1 MAHML
6 STVIPISIHP
16 QMYIEIFL
24 YARWNANLW
33 RPRRE
38 SYIVTILEKLKIY
51 VQTNE
56 VNESAKGVIM
66 KVYTEHSGDRNN
78 EESSD

>member
-6 STVIPISIHP
+6 STVIPISIQP

-24 YARWNANLW
+24 HARWNAYLW
-33 RPRRE
+33 RPRPE
-38 SYIVTILEKLKIY
+38 SYMVPILRKLKIY

-56 VNESAKGVIM
+56 VKESSRGVVI
-66 KVYTEHSGDRNN
+66 KVYTEHRGDRNN
-78 EESSD
+78 E

>member
-24 YARWNANLW
+24 YARRNANLW
-33 RPRRE
+33 RPRCE
-38 SYIVTILEKLKIY
+38 SYMVPILKKLKIY
-51 VQTNE
+51 VQTND
-56 VNESAKGVIM
+56 VNVR
-66 KVYTEHSGDRNN
+66 KVRGGLL
-78 EESSD
+78 